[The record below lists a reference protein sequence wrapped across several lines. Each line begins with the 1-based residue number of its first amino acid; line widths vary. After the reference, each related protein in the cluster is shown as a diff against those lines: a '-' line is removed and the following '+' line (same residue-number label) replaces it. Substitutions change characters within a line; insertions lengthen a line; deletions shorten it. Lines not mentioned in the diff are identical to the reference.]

1 MRARPGTRTFTALFL
16 VSAAAVAT
24 MAASSVVAMRHL
36 QRDSTLSAL
45 SQAAT
50 ALANALPGALP
61 DSLPDTLPAGG
72 AGLASFATAVDGFC
86 DASAAGTS
94 LRVSVIAADGS
105 VLGDSGS
112 DPGQMDNHATRPEL
126 AEALRGEPGTSVR
139 RSATLGLEMAYAAAP
154 IRYGDAV
161 AGALRVAM
169 GAPDLG
175 DELAPFLALS
185 LAVAAATIAATAAA
199 SRRIGA
205 AITVPLR
212 ALVEAA
218 GDWSAGRL
226 DRRVRHSG
234 DPALEPLADAMN
246 AMAAELAAR
255 AAATER
261 QQRELSAILDAMGEA
276 MLSTDGAQAIRL
288 ANPRARELLGPGALP
303 GRGLLEATGNVALEA
318 LALRAASGK
327 LNERAELT
335 LYGDETRQV
344 LVSGAP
350 LTLEGGRP
358 GAVLV
363 LSDITRLKRLERV
376 RTDFVANVS
385 HELRT
390 PITLIKGFA
399 ETLEADPSEAGRF
412 IGIIKRHADRM
423 TAIVED
429 LLTLARLEGPE
440 RGRLETREAEAGP
453 LIARAIESL
462 GDKPA
467 RKRVAIVS
475 DAPAGLSLRADEGLL
490 EQALVNLLDNAVKYS
505 PDGGEVRVTATADGD
520 SVAFTVRDHGPGV
533 PAKDAGRL
541 FERFYRVDRARS
553 RELGGTGLGL
563 AIVRHIALAHGGD
576 ASVASRE
583 GDGCAFTLRVPRRPR
598 DADEAVD
605 VDSVQAGSPDGDTA
619 TTSS

>member
-1 MRARPGTRTFTALFL
+1 MTRARPGTRTFTALFL
-16 VSAAAVAT
+16 VSAAAVAA
-24 MAASSVVAMRHL
+24 MAAGSAVAMRRL

-45 SQAAT
+45 SQAAV
-50 ALANALPGALP
+50 ALANALPR
-61 DSLPDTLPAGG
+61 SLPGDPPGG
-72 AGLASFATAVDGFC
+72 SAGLAPFAAAVDGFC
-86 DASAAGTS
+86 DAAAAGTN

-112 DPGQMDNHATRPEL
+112 DPGRMDNHATRPEL
-126 AEALRGEPGTSVR
+126 AEALRGGSGTSVR

-154 IRYGDAV
+154 IRRGGTI

-169 GAPDLG
+169 GAPDLS

-185 LAVAAATIAATAAA
+185 LAIAAATIAATAAA

-212 ALVEAA
+212 ALVDAA

-226 DRRVRHSG
+226 ERRVRHSG

-255 AAATER
+255 AASTER
-261 QQRELSAILDAMGEA
+261 QQRELEAILDAMGEA
-276 MLSTDGAQAIRL
+276 VLSTDGALAIRL

-303 GRGLLEATGNVALEA
+303 GRGLLEATGNAALEA
-318 LALRAASGK
+318 LALRAAAGK
-327 LNERAELT
+327 LDDRAELT
-335 LYGDETRQV
+335 LYGGEARQL

-350 LTLEGGRP
+350 LPLEGGRA

-423 TAIVED
+423 AAIVED
-429 LLTLARLEGPE
+429 LLTLASLEGPE
-440 RGRLETREAEAGP
+440 RGRLETTETEAGT

-467 RKRVAIVS
+467 RRRVTVS
-475 DAPAGLSLRADEGLL
+475 VDAPAGLSLRADEGLL

-505 PDGGEVRVTATADGD
+505 PEGGEVGVEAAADGD
-520 SVAFTVRDHGPGV
+520 DIVFTVSDRGPGV
-533 PAKDAGRL
+533 PAKDASRL

-576 ASVASRE
+576 ASVAGR
-583 GDGCAFTLRVPRRPR
+583 DGPGSAFALRVPRRPP
-598 DADEAVD
+598 EAAVA
-605 VDSVQAGSPDGDTA
+605 DSVQPASPDGDAA

>member
-1 MRARPGTRTFTALFL
+1 MRRARPGTRTFTALFL
-16 VSAAAVAT
+16 LSAAAVAI
-24 MAASSVVAMRHL
+24 MAASSVVAMRRL

-50 ALANALPGALP
+50 ALANALPGAL
-61 DSLPDTLPAGG
+61 SGARLQGS
-72 AGLASFATAVDGFC
+72 AGLAPFAAAVDGFC
-86 DASAAGTS
+86 DAAAAGTS
-94 LRVSVIAADGS
+94 LRVSAIAADGS

-112 DPGQMDNHATRPEL
+112 DPGKMDNHATRPEF
-126 AEALRGEPGTSVR
+126 AEALLGRPTTIIR

-154 IRYGDAV
+154 IRYGGSV
-161 AGALRVAM
+161 AGALRMAM

-185 LAVAAATIAATAAA
+185 LALATATIAATAVA

-205 AITVPLR
+205 AITMPLR

-234 DPALEPLADAMN
+234 DPAFEPLADAMN

-255 AAATER
+255 TASTER
-261 QQRELSAILDAMGEA
+261 QQRELGAILDAMGEA
-276 MLSTDGAQAIRL
+276 VLSTDGDLAIRL
-288 ANPRARELLGPGALP
+288 ANPRARELLGPGAQP
-303 GRGLLEATGNVALEA
+303 GRGLLEATGNASLET
-318 LALRAASGK
+318 LALRAAAG
-327 LNERAELT
+327 ELGDRVELA
-335 LYGDETRQV
+335 LYGAEARQL

-350 LTLEGGRP
+350 LPLEGDRP

-423 TAIVED
+423 AAIVDD

-440 RGRLETREAEAGP
+440 RGRLETREVLAGP
-453 LIARAIESL
+453 LIERAIESL

-467 RKRVAIVS
+467 RRRAIVAV
-475 DAPAGLSLRADEGLL
+475 DAPVGLSLRADEGLL

-505 PDGGEVRVTATADGD
+505 PEGGEVNVEAASDGD
-520 SVAFTVRDHGPGV
+520 DVVFTVRDHGPGV
-533 PAKDAGRL
+533 PAKDAARL

-576 ASVASRE
+576 ASVATRE
-583 GDGCAFTLRVPRRPR
+583 GSGCAFTLRVPRRPP
-598 DADEAVD
+598 EATEA
-605 VDSVQAGSPDGDTA
+605 DSVQPASPDGDTA
-619 TTSS
+619 RTSS

>member
-1 MRARPGTRTFTALFL
+1 MTRARPGTRTFTALFL
-16 VSAAAVAT
+16 VSAAAVAA
-24 MAASSVVAMRHL
+24 MAAGSAVAMRRL

-45 SQAAT
+45 SQAAA
-50 ALANALPGALP
+50 ALANALPR
-61 DSLPDTLPAGG
+61 SLPGDPPGG
-72 AGLASFATAVDGFC
+72 SAGLAPFAAAVDGFC
-86 DASAAGTS
+86 DAAAAGTN

-112 DPGQMDNHATRPEL
+112 DPGMMDNHATRPEL
-126 AEALRGEPGTSVR
+126 AEALRGGTGTSVR

-154 IRYGDAV
+154 IRRGGTI

-169 GAPDLG
+169 GAPDLS

-185 LAVAAATIAATAAA
+185 LAIAAATIAATAAA

-212 ALVEAA
+212 ALVDAA

-226 DRRVRHSG
+226 ERRVRHTG

-255 AAATER
+255 AASTER
-261 QQRELSAILDAMGEA
+261 QQRELEAILDAMGEA
-276 MLSTDGAQAIRL
+276 VLSTDGALAIRL

-303 GRGLLEATGNVALEA
+303 GRGLLEATGNAALEA
-318 LALRAASGK
+318 LALRAAAGK
-327 LNERAELT
+327 LDDRAELT
-335 LYGDETRQV
+335 LYGGEARQL

-350 LTLEGGRP
+350 LPLEGGRA

-399 ETLEADPSEAGRF
+399 ETLEADPSESGRF

-423 TAIVED
+423 AAIVED
-429 LLTLARLEGPE
+429 LLTLASLEGPE
-440 RGRLETREAEAGP
+440 RGRLETTETEAGT
-453 LIARAIESL
+453 LIAHAIESL

-467 RKRVAIVS
+467 RRRVTVS
-475 DAPAGLSLRADEGLL
+475 VDAPAGLSLRADEGLL

-505 PDGGEVRVTATADGD
+505 PEGGEVGVEAAADGD
-520 SVAFTVRDHGPGV
+520 DIVFTVSDRGPGV
-533 PAKDAGRL
+533 PAKDASRL

-576 ASVASRE
+576 ASVAGR
-583 GDGCAFTLRVPRRPR
+583 DGPGSAFALRVPRRPP
-598 DADEAVD
+598 EAAVA
-605 VDSVQAGSPDGDTA
+605 DSVQPASPDGDAA